1 MAMPVGNDKAN
12 NKDDASDRV
21 WRWDLFSPPKSL
33 QIVACTAGGKL
44 PFQLSLTG
52 NAAELRHG
60 SFGVLSSMSTA
71 GTDPF
76 NRRHSLLHV
85 AVDYFSKPLTM
96 ACYHCAVP
104 LYCASRAFT
113 VGGDFRRK
121 SCLRH
126 SNSRAP

>member
-1 MAMPVGNDKAN
+1 
-12 NKDDASDRV
+12 
-21 WRWDLFSPPKSL
+21 
-33 QIVACTAGGKL
+33 
-44 PFQLSLTG
+44 LTG

-76 NRRHSLLHV
+76 NRRHSLLQV

-104 LYCASRAFT
+104 LYRASRAFT
-113 VGGDFRRK
+113 VGGIFDVKAAIELQTAEHQCPRRALLA
-121 SCLRH
+121 SQGYHLNP
-126 SNSRAP
+126 S